1 MNVNLIANPIAGNK
15 ALGSIKNI
23 EDLLNKKA
31 SLRTFITQKK
41 GDAELFARE
50 ITSEFKGDNSPLSPF
65 TKGGQGGDLVIVAGG
80 DGTFNEVINGILS
93 SKESAAKKKIVPI
106 AFIPLGTTNVL
117 AKELNI
123 PENVGKAVHLA
134 LTGTAKKISL
144 GRINGRY
151 FALMAGIGFDGEAV
165 LRAKDSIKKISGKE
179 AYIFSG
185 INALIKYNPSL
196 IEVKTSEGTFTGY
209 TAVVGKA
216 KCYGGNFYVTPQA
229 SLTEPLLDLCLFKGK
244 TRKDLVRFIIGV
256 IREEHLNFNDV
267 FYRKFSEMEIT
278 SNEEVHVQID
288 GDYFGTLPA
297 KIDVVKDAISLVW

>member
-1 MNVNLIANPIAGNK
+1 MNVNLIVNPIAGNK
-15 ALGSIKNI
+15 ALRSIKNI

-31 SLRTFITQKK
+31 SLTTFITQKK
-41 GDAELFARE
+41 GDAELFAKQ
-50 ITSEFKGDNSPLSPF
+50 ISSQFSVPSSQLI
-65 TKGGQGGDLVIVAGG
+65 IVAGG

-93 SKESAAKKKIVPI
+93 SKESAAKKKIVPL
-106 AFIPLGTTNVL
+106 ALIPLGTTNVL

-123 PENVGKAVHLA
+123 PENVGEAVHLA

-165 LRAKDSIKKISGKE
+165 LRAKDSMKKISGKE

-216 KCYGGNFYVTPQA
+216 KCYGGNFHVTPQA

-244 TRKDLVRFIIGV
+244 TRKDLIRFISGV
-256 IREEHLNFNDV
+256 IRERHLNFNDV
-267 FYRKFSEMEIT
+267 FYGKFSELEIT
-278 SNEEVHVQID
+278 SNKEVHVQID

-297 KIDVVKDAISLVW
+297 KIDVVKDAISLVC

>member
-1 MNVNLIANPIAGNK
+1 MNVNLIVNPIAGNK
-15 ALGSIKNI
+15 ALRSIKNI
-23 EDLLNKKA
+23 EDLLRKKA
-31 SLRTFITQKK
+31 SVKTFITEKK
-41 GDAELFARE
+41 GDAESFARE
-50 ITSEFKGDNSPLSPF
+50 SSLEFNSKLKTQNS
-65 TKGGQGGDLVIVAGG
+65 KLLVIVAGG

-93 SKESAAKKKIVPI
+93 SKESAAKKKIVTL

-216 KCYGGNFYVTPQA
+216 KCYGGNFHVTPQA

-256 IREEHLNFNDV
+256 IREGHLNFNDV
-267 FYRKFSEMEIT
+267 FYGKFSEMEIT

>member
-1 MNVNLIANPIAGNK
+1 MNVNLIVNPIAGNK
-15 ALGSIKNI
+15 ALRSIKNI

-31 SLRTFITQKK
+31 SLTTFITQKK
-41 GDAELFARE
+41 GDAELFAKQ
-50 ITSEFKGDNSPLSPF
+50 ISSQFSVPSSQLI
-65 TKGGQGGDLVIVAGG
+65 IVAGG
-80 DGTFNEVINGILS
+80 DGTFNEVINGILL
-93 SKESAAKKKIVPI
+93 SKESAAKKTIVPL
-106 AFIPLGTTNVL
+106 ALIPLGTTNVL

-216 KCYGGNFYVTPQA
+216 KCYGGNFHVTPQA

-256 IREEHLNFNDV
+256 IRERHLNFNDV
-267 FYRKFSEMEIT
+267 FYGKFSEMEIT

>member
-1 MNVNLIANPIAGNK
+1 MNVNLIVNPIAGNK
-15 ALGSIKNI
+15 ALRSIKNI

-31 SLRTFITQKK
+31 SLTTFITQKK
-41 GDAELFARE
+41 GDAELFAKQ
-50 ITSEFKGDNSPLSPF
+50 ISSQFSVPSSQLI
-65 TKGGQGGDLVIVAGG
+65 IVAGG

-93 SKESAAKKKIVPI
+93 SKESAAKKKIVTL

-123 PENVGKAVHLA
+123 PENVEKAVHLA
-134 LTGTAKKISL
+134 LTGAAKKISL

-216 KCYGGNFYVTPQA
+216 KCYGGNFHVTPQA

-256 IREEHLNFNDV
+256 IRERHLNFNDV
-267 FYRKFSEMEIT
+267 FYGKFSEMEIT

>member
-1 MNVNLIANPIAGNK
+1 MNVNLIVNPIAGNK
-15 ALGSIKNI
+15 ALRSIKNI

-31 SLRTFITQKK
+31 SLTTFITQKK

-50 ITSEFKGDNSPLSPF
+50 ISSRISRDKSQISNL
-65 TKGGQGGDLVIVAGG
+65 LVIVAGG

-93 SKESAAKKKIVPI
+93 SKESAAKKKTVPL

-123 PENVGKAVHLA
+123 PENVEKAVHLA
-134 LTGTAKKISL
+134 LTGAAKKISL

-165 LRAKDSIKKISGKE
+165 LRAEDSMKKISGKE

-185 INALIKYNPSL
+185 INTLIKYNPSL

-216 KCYGGNFYVTPQA
+216 KCYGGNFHVTTQA

-256 IREEHLNFNDV
+256 VRERHLNFNDV
-267 FYRKFSEMEIT
+267 FYGKFSEMEIT
-278 SNEEVHVQID
+278 SNKEVHVQID

>member
-15 ALGSIKNI
+15 ALRSIKNI

-31 SLRTFITQKK
+31 SLTTFITQKK
-41 GDAELFARE
+41 GDAELFAKQ
-50 ITSEFKGDNSPLSPF
+50 ISSQFSVPSSQLI
-65 TKGGQGGDLVIVAGG
+65 IVAGG